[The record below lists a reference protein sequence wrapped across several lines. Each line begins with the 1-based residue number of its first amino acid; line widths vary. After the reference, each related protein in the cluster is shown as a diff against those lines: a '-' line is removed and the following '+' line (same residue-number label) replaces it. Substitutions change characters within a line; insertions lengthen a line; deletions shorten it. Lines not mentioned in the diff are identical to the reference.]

1 MRLKFAEPGAAF
13 AEIRHR
19 SRVRRPFENR
29 SCSNADPRRLRKP
42 LTAGTATFHMSDV
55 LDRIANFALNGAKGQ
70 AGIGL
75 KR

>member
-1 MRLKFAEPGAAF
+1 
-13 AEIRHR
+13 
-19 SRVRRPFENR
+19 
-29 SCSNADPRRLRKP
+29 
-42 LTAGTATFHMSDV
+42 MSDV